1 MLKASESR
9 TFYVTLN
16 KLYLF
21 VLLTRS
27 STDGLLALMRGEEG
41 GFTAGAV
48 LNVFVLALGL
58 ACLICA
64 KRKSAVLPAVVW
76 VPYLV
81 SMIVSLIYTP
91 DFSDGLRLVLSVL
104 TYPMMFVTGLVL
116 ATDQEQF
123 KTILRT
129 VVWSSIVPC
138 IFVLM
143 QLAGYYLPPDGRIS
157 GSFSHANILGF
168 YCTAVFFSL
177 MCLDKLEQNQSFVM
191 KSGRFICTM
200 LSLVVLI
207 LTEARGAWIGAFF
220 LIAVYIIFVKRW
232 LLIITPL
239 LPLVLF
245 IPSIS
250 SRLSDISD
258 DSYSASSEQVTTGA
272 VVLNSYAWRQMLWSY
287 AIADSENARVL
298 GKGAGAFRHNGA
310 SFFPLQGGAET
321 ANGVDAHSGYIQ
333 SLYELGVV
341 GLLCY
346 IAVYLG
352 LVPLIFL
359 TSRDVLGVMLT
370 AFIFANMVF
379 NYSDNVLYYLSYN
392 WYVWAILGS
401 AIGYRNSQ
409 LAYGRITLAP
419 VEALLRFKPQGF
431 RNHFYRP
438 RTDRSQ
444 QGSNLDVVDPPNAQR

>member
-1 MLKASESR
+1 MLKASEGR
-9 TFYVTLN
+9 TFYAILN

-27 STDGLLALMRGEEG
+27 STDGLLALVRGEDG

-64 KRKSAVLPAVVW
+64 TRKSTLLPAAVW

-81 SMIVSLIYTP
+81 SLVVSLIYTP
-91 DFSDGLRLVLSVL
+91 DFPDGLRLFLSIL
-104 TYPMMFVTGLVL
+104 TYPMMFITGLVL
-116 ATDQEQF
+116 TTDQAQF

-129 VVWSSIVPC
+129 VVWSSIGPG

-143 QLAGYYLPPDGRIS
+143 QLAGYFLPEDGRIS

-168 YCTAVFFSL
+168 YCTAVFFAL
-177 MCLDKLEQNQSFVM
+177 MCLSRLERKRSIVVR
-191 KSGRFICTM
+191 SGLFICTM
-200 LSLVVLI
+200 LTLVVLV
-207 LTEARGAWIGAFF
+207 LTEARGAWVGAFI
-220 LIAVYIIFVKRW
+220 LIAVYLTFVERW
-232 LLIITPL
+232 LLIIAPL

-245 IPSIS
+245 IPAIS

-258 DSYSASSEQVTTGA
+258 DSYSASSEQVTSGA
-272 VVLNSYAWRQMLWSY
+272 VVLNSYAWRQMLWSF
-287 AIADSENARVL
+287 AIADSENARIL
-298 GKGAGAFRHNGA
+298 GKGISSFRHNA
-310 SFFPLQGGAET
+310 TDFFPLQSNAESV
-321 ANGVDAHSGYIQ
+321 GHIDAHSGYIQ
-333 SLYELGVV
+333 SLYELGVI
-341 GLLCY
+341 GLICY

-352 LVPLIFL
+352 LIPFIFS
-359 TSRDVLGVMLT
+359 TSRDGLGVMLT

-401 AIGYRNSQ
+401 AIGYRYRQ
-409 LAYGRITLAP
+409 LTHGSITLASL
-419 VEALLRFKPQGF
+419 EASLQLKSQSLKNRLYGHETGQSRQG
-431 RNHFYRP
+431 N
-438 RTDRSQ
+438 S
-444 QGSNLDVVDPPNAQR
+444 LDAMDPPNAQH